1 MNIYNQLS
9 INKINSLSENQIYT
23 IVIKTQAGLEQLLAD
38 EVSECGGRNVEIL
51 NRAVKC
57 KGNREV
63 MYRLNYTS
71 RLALRVLR
79 EIKSFEVETENDL
92 YNRVK
97 KFSWKFFL
105 SPEQT
110 FAIYATVSK
119 SQMQHTHYVA
129 LKAKDAIADYFREEA
144 GSRPNV
150 DIDNPDVRIQVHI
163 TGTKCTLLLDSS
175 GDSLHKRGY
184 RLRQGKAP
192 INEVLAA
199 GMIRL
204 AGWDCQTPLLDPMCG
219 SGTILCE
226 AAMMARN
233 MPAGYF
239 RKKYGFMNWPDFDE
253 NLWQKIV
260 EAENEKIKDQQVK
273 IYGSD
278 VNQNML
284 EVAGETIE
292 EAAFANGIELKHVAF
307 ENSKPA
313 SETPGIIITNPPYGE
328 RIQKADILAFYK
340 MIGDT
345 LKQRYP
351 GYEAW
356 LITSH
361 SEALKAVG
369 LRTSKKIKLYN
380 GPLECRFV
388 KYELYQGTRKHGK
401 VD

>member
-1 MNIYNQLS
+1 MSDQ
-9 INKINSLSENQIYT
+9 QIYT
-23 IVIKTQAGLEQLLAD
+23 LIIKTQAGLEQLLAE
-38 EVSECGGRNVEIL
+38 EVSACGGQHAEIL

-57 KGNREV
+57 KGDKDV

-79 EIKSFEVETENDL
+79 EIKTFEVETENDL
-92 YNRVK
+92 YTRVK
-97 KFSWKFFL
+97 KFSWKYFL
-105 SPEQT
+105 APDQT
-110 FAIYATVSK
+110 FAIYATVSN

-129 LKAKDAIADYFREEA
+129 LKTKDAIADYFREET
-144 GSRPNV
+144 GNRPNV
-150 DIDNPDVRIQVHI
+150 DIDNPDIRIQVHI

-184 RLRQGKAP
+184 RIRQGKAP

-199 GMIRL
+199 GMIGL
-204 AGWDCQTPLLDPMCG
+204 SGWDRKTALIDPMCG

-233 MPAGYF
+233 MPAGFF
-239 RKKYGFMNWPDFDE
+239 RKNFGFMHWPDFDE
-253 NLWQKIV
+253 NIWQKIKYT
-260 EAENEKIKDQQVK
+260 ESAKIKDQAVK

-284 EVAGETIE
+284 EVAGETIS
-292 EAAFANGIELKHVAF
+292 EAAFADGIELKQVAF
-307 ENSKPA
+307 ENSKPPDG
-313 SETPGIIITNPPYGE
+313 EGGVIITNPPYGE
-328 RIQKADILAFYK
+328 RIRKSDILAFYK

-345 LKQRYP
+345 LKTRYA

-356 LITSH
+356 IITSH
-361 SEALKAVG
+361 FDALKSVG
-369 LRTSKKIKLYN
+369 LRTSKKIQLYN

-388 KYELYQGTRKHGK
+388 KYELYQGSRKTRKL
-401 VD
+401 D

>member
-1 MNIYNQLS
+1 MSSNQNFTL
-9 INKINSLSENQIYT
+9 I
-23 IVIKTQAGLEQLLAD
+23 IKSQAGLEELLAD
-38 EVSECGGRNVEIL
+38 EVSACGGQNIEIL

-57 KGNREV
+57 KGEKEV
-63 MYRLNYTS
+63 IYRLNYTS

-79 EIKSFEVETENDL
+79 EIKTFAVETEDDL

-97 KFSWKFFL
+97 KFSWKYFL
-105 SPEQT
+105 SPDQT
-110 FAIYATVSK
+110 FAIYATVSN
-119 SQMQHTHYVA
+119 SEMQHAHYVA
-129 LKAKDAIADYFREEA
+129 LKTKDAIADYFRDES
-144 GSRPNV
+144 GKRPNV
-150 DIDNPDVRIQVHI
+150 DIDNPDIRIQVHI

-184 RLRQGKAP
+184 RIRQGKAP

-204 AGWDCQTPLLDPMCG
+204 SGWNGGTTLVDPMCG

-226 AAMMARN
+226 AAMIARN
-233 MPAGYF
+233 KPAGYF
-239 RKKYGFMNWPDFDE
+239 RKSFGFMLWPDFDGE
-253 NLWQKIV
+253 LWQKIK
-260 EAENEKIKDQQVK
+260 EAENAKIIDQQEK

-284 EVAGETIE
+284 EVAGETI
-292 EAAFANGIELKHVAF
+292 AGADFTDGIELKQVAF
-307 ENSKPA
+307 ENSKPPL
-313 SETPGIIITNPPYGE
+313 ETPGIIITNPPYGE

-345 LKQRYP
+345 LKNRYP

-361 SEALKAVG
+361 AEALKSVG
-369 LRTSKKIKLYN
+369 LRTSKKIKLFN

-388 KYELYQGTRKHGK
+388 KYEMYQGSRKKGITN
-401 VD
+401 